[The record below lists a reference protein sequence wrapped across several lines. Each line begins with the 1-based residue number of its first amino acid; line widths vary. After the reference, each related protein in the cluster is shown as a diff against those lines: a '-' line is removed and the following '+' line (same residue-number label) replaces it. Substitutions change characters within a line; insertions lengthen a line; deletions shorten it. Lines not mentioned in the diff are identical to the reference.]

1 MSLTDIKSALLPHK
15 YISHKSKSVKT
26 ACFLL
31 LCAYLISFVCMACS
45 LKSFT
50 NGIFKDITN
59 FISQSENFELVGD
72 KFTFVSEQKECYIEN
87 IDLSLTVDTDA
98 DYHNVPENS
107 DRTPLITV
115 FVAGNGFYVN
125 FDGIEYMSSIS
136 ELFNNVGEFAFSK
149 DDIEGYLLGG
159 TNILFNIIFSAL
171 IFAILLFIFVIAICV
186 LLVSL
191 IIRLTKSLIKCPLDF
206 KQIMFISIG
215 SFIYPILFIGFI
227 SVFPNSVLFTAVYFF
242 DILRLLIGAVLL
254 YVLFALY
261 PFFTDSSKNN
271 TVKE

>member
-1 MSLTDIKSALLPHK
+1 
-15 YISHKSKSVKT
+15 
-26 ACFLL
+26 
-31 LCAYLISFVCMACS
+31 MACS

-125 FDGIEYMSSIS
+125 FDGIEYTSSIS

-215 SFIYPILFIGFI
+215 SFIYPILFIGFV